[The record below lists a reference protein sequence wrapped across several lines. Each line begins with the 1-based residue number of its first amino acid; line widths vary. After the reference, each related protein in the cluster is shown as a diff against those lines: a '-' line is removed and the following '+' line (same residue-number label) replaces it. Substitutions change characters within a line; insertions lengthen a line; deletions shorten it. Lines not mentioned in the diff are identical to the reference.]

1 MVLHATEMPMLAV
14 PDPPL
19 TVDGLKLMVASVGCP
34 EAVKAT
40 EELNPPL
47 GVTVIAV
54 LPLPPC
60 ATETDDGE
68 AERLK
73 LEVCGAP
80 VSAAIKPAL
89 GLPQP
94 VTRSKPLTAE

>member
-1 MVLHATEMPMLAV
+1 MVEF
-14 PDPPL
+14 PDPPE
-19 TVDGLKLMVASVGCP
+19 TVDGLKLTVTPVGCP
-34 EAVKAT
+34 VAVKAT

-47 GVTVIAV
+47 GVTVIV
-54 LPLPPC
+54 LLPLPPC

-80 VSAAIKPAL
+80 VSAAINPVL

-94 VTRSKPLTAE
+94 VTRSNPVTAE